1 MRPRPSQTQEKLA
14 RIRLVARVQVAYEQ
28 LRETVR
34 RHGSDPE
41 RRGTIEAA
49 RNRLATLNLALA
61 LLALQG

>member
-1 MRPRPSQTQEKLA
+1 MRRRPSPKQQKLA
-14 RIRLVARVQVAYEQ
+14 RIRLVARVQLAYEQ

-34 RHGSDPE
+34 RHASDADHL
-41 RRGTIEAA
+41 GTIEAA